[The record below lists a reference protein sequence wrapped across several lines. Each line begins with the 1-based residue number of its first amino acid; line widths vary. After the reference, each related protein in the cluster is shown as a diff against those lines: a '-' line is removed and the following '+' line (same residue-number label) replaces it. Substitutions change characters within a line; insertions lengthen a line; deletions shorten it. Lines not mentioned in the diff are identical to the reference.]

1 MPKQG
6 VDEKKQPLQD
16 KKSSFYSTAMICGTC
31 MPFVKNIS
39 LPHSFQKC
47 HFY

>member
-16 KKSSFYSTAMICGTC
+16 KKSSFYSTPMICGTY
-31 MPFVKNIS
+31 MPFVEKMYLS
-39 LPHSFQKC
+39 HSFQKC